1 MRIDESR
8 LRRIIREEAR
18 RVLAEGDGNL
28 KQDIHDKLSM
38 GRGLTRYGVI
48 KSLEHKYRPREIE
61 AALSE
66 LVDGGHITQDDSGA
80 YRPSEGAG
88 FEEEEEGLE
97 DDPFMDSDEGD
108 EDEDEGTGEEM
119 MTVEDVI
126 ERFKDEGPRS
136 WMRVS
141 NDFHE
146 MAEGGMEDIAE
157 KYYPGL
163 TPDDFREIAER
174 LDDHF
179 GMD

>member
-1 MRIDESR
+1 MRISESTI
-8 LRRIIREEAR
+8 RRIIREEAR

-61 AALSE
+61 AALSD
-66 LVDGGHITQDDSGA
+66 LVDGGHIMQDDSGV
-80 YRPSEGAG
+80 YRPGAGAG
-88 FEEEEEGLE
+88 FEEEDEEGIE

-108 EDEDEGTGEEM
+108 EDEDEGSGEEM
-119 MTVEDVI
+119 TVDDVI

-141 NDFHE
+141 ADFHE
-146 MAEGGMEDIAE
+146 MAEGGMDDVAE
-157 KYYPGL
+157 EYYPGL
-163 TPDDFREIAER
+163 TPDDFRAIAAE
-174 LDDHF
+174 LDRHF